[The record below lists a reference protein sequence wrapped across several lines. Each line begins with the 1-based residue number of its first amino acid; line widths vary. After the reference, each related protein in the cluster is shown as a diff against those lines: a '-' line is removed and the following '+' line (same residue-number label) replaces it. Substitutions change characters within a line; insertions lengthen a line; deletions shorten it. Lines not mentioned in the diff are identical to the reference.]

1 MAASKVKKS
10 RFIDNTHV
18 SNIMQKLNE
27 QRQSSKFCDV
37 ILKVCDTSVPVHSNV
52 LAAASPYF
60 HTFLGQGEDDPR
72 AFSQNTPQMIE
83 IHINGEGN
91 EDNCSEAIKLVIDYM
106 YTGEVAISSAIINQV
121 AQISK
126 IMCLYKLSSFCEWF
140 VKEESKA
147 EKQMDVFYEDTMVDG
162 ENVEVT
168 PQSGRLAESFL
179 VDIESPSTSSPLTA
193 NSEKDESENSE
204 AFHHSKRKRGRPRK
218 ITQTEDENEIYG
230 PKRGRGRP
238 RKITQIE
245 DSHTDEKSLPEKKK
259 INGEVG
265 HSDDETRESFKDT
278 SAEDGGNVT
287 EFSSRSGRKRK
298 LTIKMQYLTNSND
311 DSLSGLG
318 FVRKRDRYKCA
329 FCPFSTNSIHN
340 HQQHNQAHDRAKR
353 KYMCETCGYTSEKA
367 KSMHVHK
374 KEHLHEN
381 YNCDLC
387 EYNGDTK
394 ENFEN
399 HMKRHDDP
407 LPFFCKYCDHRFRT
421 KTQLNFHYPKHSKLK
436 PFVCKIC
443 DAGFKWK
450 HALKNHMVTHS
461 TTKEHLCDVC
471 GFATAHKSQLKAH
484 KLVHTGD
491 TYKCP
496 ECNFQATRKQ
506 NLKYHMVTHTREK
519 PHQCE
524 VCGQSF
530 SLIKNMKRHML
541 LHTNERPYKCDQCTF
556 TTTRFDKL
564 KEHLKKQH
572 GQGDDSKKKSKEMAK
587 TSEHSKLHPQASK
600 ILTGDLSDVTEVP
613 VTEVVDT
620 DVLSTLQSLQIQ
632 VEGSKIVGV
641 PHAQREVLIPT
652 SGDSLQPIS
661 LMKFQEDG
669 SEVTYHFVQLETT

>member
-10 RFIDNTHV
+10 KFVDNTHV
-18 SNIMQKLNE
+18 SNIMQRLNE

-37 ILKVCDTSVPVHSNV
+37 ILKVYGTSVLVHSNV

-83 IHINGEGN
+83 IHIDGESN
-91 EDNCSEAIKLVIDYM
+91 EDNYSEAIKIVIDYL
-106 YTGEVAISSAIINQV
+106 YTGQIAVSSTIINHI
-121 AQISK
+121 AQLSK
-126 IMCLYKLSSFCEWF
+126 IMCLHKLSSFCEWF
-140 VKEESKA
+140 INEESKDDDIH
-147 EKQMDVFYEDTMVDG
+147 ENTMVNG
-162 ENVEVT
+162 ENIEAM
-168 PQSGRLAESFL
+168 PQSERIPESE
-179 VDIESPSTSSPLTA
+179 ISTKSSPLFA
-193 NSEKDESENSE
+193 NSQKDEGENSKS
-204 AFHHSKRKRGRPRK
+204 FHYSKRKRGRPRK
-218 ITQTEDENEIYG
+218 ITQTEDEDEMFG
-230 PKRGRGRP
+230 PKRRRGRP

-245 DSHTDEKSLPEKKK
+245 DNHEEEMFVEEKKSDT
-259 INGEVG
+259 EPADVG
-265 HSDDETRESFKDT
+265 HSDDKSVKDT
-278 SAEDGGNVT
+278 IAEDEVNIT

-298 LTIKMQYLTNSND
+298 LTVKMKYFTNSKE
-311 DSLSGLG
+311 DSLAGLG
-318 FVRKRDRYKCA
+318 FVRKRDKYKCA
-329 FCPFSTNSIHN
+329 FCPFSTMSLYN
-340 HQQHNQAHDRAKR
+340 HQQHTQAHERPKK
-353 KYMCETCGYTSEKA
+353 KYTCDTCGYTSEKA

-381 YNCDLC
+381 YHCDLC

-443 DAGFKWK
+443 NAGFKWK

-484 KLVHTGD
+484 RLVHTGD

-519 PHQCE
+519 AHQCE

-572 GQGDDSKKKSKEMAK
+572 GQGEDSKKKSKGMAK
-587 TSEHSKLHPQASK
+587 TADSEHAKLLHQASK
-600 ILTGDLSDVTEVP
+600 MLVGGLSDVTEVP
-613 VTEVVDT
+613 ITEVVDS
-620 DVLSTLQSLQIQ
+620 DVLSTLQSFQIQ
-632 VEGSKIVGV
+632 VDGSKTVGV

-652 SGDSLQPIS
+652 TGDSLQPIS
-661 LMKFQEDG
+661 LTKLQEDG
-669 SEVTYHFVQLETT
+669 SEVTYHFVQLEST